1 MPLKNIKTIQNLK
14 MISLKI
20 LSFFRRQNKT
30 KTNQTAVI
38 FEAFWPFLS
47 YFEAWKNTFNS
58 NILDKI
64 EILHIFVKDTFS
76 NTFPLNAVKFDL
88 DKILEV
94 DWFLLLSAHAQAK
107 SNEEKCPIIKRK
119 SDQKS
124 VSHKFFCVHQ
134 LKMPIRGSKNIVSKE
149 NERRKEDMLRRIKEA
164 AIKDQ
169 NGCPPIVIDE
179 SSSEDENDDEIRQQ
193 SLKTYKRMIDQTMD
207 LPLEKLIMNPEG
219 VDVFD
224 ELCLRLDINQN
235 YAELLPQW
243 TDVAHQLEM
252 DVLRTKWVEVC
263 VRPREGLTRA
273 M

>member
-1 MPLKNIKTIQNLK
+1 
-14 MISLKI
+14 
-20 LSFFRRQNKT
+20 
-30 KTNQTAVI
+30 
-38 FEAFWPFLS
+38 
-47 YFEAWKNTFNS
+47 
-58 NILDKI
+58 
-64 EILHIFVKDTFS
+64 
-76 NTFPLNAVKFDL
+76 
-88 DKILEV
+88 
-94 DWFLLLSAHAQAK
+94 
-107 SNEEKCPIIKRK
+107 
-119 SDQKS
+119 
-124 VSHKFFCVHQ
+124 
-134 LKMPIRGSKNIVSKE
+134 MPIRGSKNIVTKE

-169 NGCPPIVIDE
+169 NGYPTIVVDE

>member
-1 MPLKNIKTIQNLK
+1 
-14 MISLKI
+14 
-20 LSFFRRQNKT
+20 
-30 KTNQTAVI
+30 
-38 FEAFWPFLS
+38 
-47 YFEAWKNTFNS
+47 
-58 NILDKI
+58 
-64 EILHIFVKDTFS
+64 
-76 NTFPLNAVKFDL
+76 
-88 DKILEV
+88 
-94 DWFLLLSAHAQAK
+94 
-107 SNEEKCPIIKRK
+107 
-119 SDQKS
+119 
-124 VSHKFFCVHQ
+124 
-134 LKMPIRGSKNIVSKE
+134 MPIRGSKNIVTKE

-169 NGCPPIVIDE
+169 NGYPIVVDE